1 MRHLRSAVVV
11 HGALFALLLTACGAT
26 PRPGPDSS
34 AAPSTGTRAA
44 NAADATTASADHT
57 AFRVVVG
64 DTVLTGHLFDNAAA
78 RDLASQLPL
87 TVTFRDLN
95 AVEKTA
101 PLPRQLIVDGM
112 PAGDDP
118 RVGDLGYWAPDG
130 DLVLYYG
137 DVGYW
142 TGIMRLGEIDGDLQ
156 AIARQSGD
164 FSATVELARSSSD
177 R

>member
-1 MRHLRSAVVV
+1 VRHLRSGVVV
-11 HGALFALLLTACGAT
+11 HGALLTLLLTACSGAPT
-26 PRPGPDSS
+26 
-34 AAPSTGTRAA
+34 TGAK
-44 NAADATTASADHT
+44 AADATAVSADET
-57 AFRVVVG
+57 AFRIVVG

-101 PLPRQLIVDGM
+101 PLPRKLIVDDM

-118 RVGDLGYWAPDG
+118 QVGDLGYWAPDG
-130 DLVLYYG
+130 DLVVYYG

-142 TGIMRLGEIDGDLQ
+142 TGIMRLGEIGGDVQ
-156 AIARQSGD
+156 AIAHQSGD
-164 FSATVELARSSSD
+164 FSATVELAR
-177 R
+177 